1 MDYISL
7 VSVLTM
13 TIDATAELAQLATM
27 TTSNAVESTT
37 CYRQGAFSF
46 GRCDMTTSA
55 DQKPLGE
62 AWLIANLIFAFIFFN
77 TRIKRG
83 WKVLAFLVGIPGTL
97 FIAVFLQLFGAR
109 WKRKTQ
115 LKS

>member
-27 TTSNAVESTT
+27 AESSAVESTT

-46 GRCDMTTSA
+46 GRCDISTSA
-55 DQKPLGE
+55 DQNALDSV
-62 AWLIANLIFAFIFFN
+62 WLIANLIFAFIFFN
-77 TRIKRG
+77 PRIKRG
-83 WKVLAFLVGIPGTL
+83 WKVLAFLIGMPGTL
-97 FIAVFLQLFGAR
+97 FIAAFMQLFGAR
-109 WKRKTQ
+109 RKRRAQTE
-115 LKS
+115 S

>member
-27 TTSNAVESTT
+27 TESSVVENTT

-46 GRCDMTTSA
+46 GRCDMSTSP
-55 DQKPLGE
+55 DQNALDSI
-62 AWLIANLIFAFIFFN
+62 WLIANLLFAFIFFN
-77 TRIKRG
+77 PRIKCG
-83 WKVLAFLVGIPGTL
+83 WKVLAFLVGMPGTL
-97 FIAVFLQLFGAR
+97 FIAAFMQLFGSR
-109 WKRKTQ
+109 WKRRAQ
-115 LKS
+115 IES

>member
-27 TTSNAVESTT
+27 TASSAVESTT

-46 GRCDMTTSA
+46 GSCDMSTSPDDYA
-55 DQKPLGE
+55 LDSI
-62 AWLIANLIFAFIFFN
+62 WLIANLLFAFIFFN
-77 TRIKRG
+77 PRIKRG
-83 WKVLAFLVGIPGTL
+83 WKVLAFLVGMPGTL
-97 FIAVFLQLFGAR
+97 FIAAFMKLFGER
-109 WKRKTQ
+109 WKRKAQ
-115 LKS
+115 LE